1 MSFYLYIRENK
12 YWNSENI
19 YKIGITKNIPECHS
33 QYIKNELEAGSF
45 IIIFEIYELDM
56 ILFDNNFKEYFKEYN
71 YYINAGKEFYYKNI
85 IPNII
90 KYLFEKKINYRMLSN
105 NEIETNQSFSI
116 IY

>member
-1 MSFYLYIRENK
+1 MAFYLYIRENK
-12 YWNSENI
+12 YWNIENI
-19 YKIGITKNIPECHS
+19 YKISITKNIAESHS

-56 ILFDNNFKEYFKEYN
+56 NFFDNNFKDFFIKYN
-71 YYINAGKEFYYKNI
+71 YFINAGKEFYYKNI

-90 KYLFEKKINYRMLSN
+90 KYLYQKGIKYRMLSN
-105 NEIETNQSFSI
+105 DEIETNQSFSI